1 MYVYIYIML
10 IHVMYIDIVCCFT
23 FTALHLHSFTASL
36 LRPGLGAE
44 PRATTAQLQR
54 TAWDSPCHDDS
65 ETTPEMSQ
73 TVHVFCCHSTSDY
86 GNKSGSR
93 TELETALAFEKARIV
108 MGRDGS

>member
-1 MYVYIYIML
+1 MYIYIML

-44 PRATTAQLQR
+44 PRASTAQLQR
-54 TAWDSPCHDDS
+54 TAWDPPCHDDS

-73 TVHVFCCHSTSDY
+73 NVPVFCCHSTSDY
-86 GNKSGSR
+86 GNSTGLLGPGS
-93 TELETALAFEKARIV
+93 
-108 MGRDGS
+108 